1 MSKTILTV
9 DDSNTMRQMVKFTL
23 SQAGYR
29 VIEAENGQDAL
40 EKLSAEPCS
49 LVLTDLNMPV
59 MDGIALVQAIRS
71 LPQYRSTPVLVL
83 TTESEQ
89 SKKMACRSAGANGW
103 ISKPF
108 DPALL
113 LNVVQRVLVSR

>member
-1 MSKTILTV
+1 MGKTILTV
-9 DDSNTMRQMVKFTL
+9 DDSATMRQMVSFTL
-23 SQAGYR
+23 TQAGYR

-40 EKLSAEPCS
+40 DKLHAESCS
-49 LVLTDLNMPV
+49 LILTDLNMPV

-71 LPQYRSTPVLVL
+71 LPEYRSTPVLVL

-108 DPALL
+108 EPSLL
-113 LNVVQRVLVSR
+113 LNVVERVLVA